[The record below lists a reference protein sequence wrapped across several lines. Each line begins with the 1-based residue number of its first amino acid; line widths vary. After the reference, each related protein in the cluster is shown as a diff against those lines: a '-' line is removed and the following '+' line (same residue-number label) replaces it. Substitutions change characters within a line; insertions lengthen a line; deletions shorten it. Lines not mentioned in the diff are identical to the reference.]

1 MSFKYVDAVGNE
13 ILIKMSEIMI
23 LNAMVKLHQSR
34 LLLRDTII
42 IIASERQEFTKKVNR
57 IQLNVQ
63 TIPLHNWLKA

>member
-57 IQLNVQ
+57 MQLNVQ

>member
-23 LNAMVKLHQSR
+23 LNDMVKLHQSR

-57 IQLNVQ
+57 MQLNVQ